1 MAAALLVSLGPKL
14 VAALA
19 LLALGALAARRRSP
33 PCAVFFLFLAALAV
47 RLAWTE
53 RAHRVFYDEY
63 EHLDLAW
70 NLASGGVFSGT
81 MALIPGVA
89 DLDILPL
96 WPPLAHL
103 HYAALFLARGFS
115 EGSVYVLNAVLSSL
129 AVLAVGGVV
138 PAALIAFS
146 SVAVMYSTTADLSSV
161 WLLWTAL
168 AWLAVLRTEED
179 ESPFAL
185 WTAGLTLAAAVHARP
200 DGLLL
205 LPPMLWL
212 LSRHGRRAAGPAA
225 LVFVSAVPLLVLAA
239 MARGAG
245 HDGYGDSWTSLLGRV
260 PRQAWENALFFLSP
274 ARLILVALA
283 AVGLWKRRERRATW
297 ALALSAA
304 LYFGLYAA
312 YPTSA
317 FARGSGDKYALAL
330 ELPLALLAGGA
341 ALPGGN
347 ALLVLYAA
355 LSLAGVHGPRDAGY
369 AASDRFLRGLSA
381 KIDAPSA
388 KVDGL
393 PVLTFVPPAV
403 RVVLQAPVAH
413 PVLLLENGPQSLDP
427 EGKGFLVLRD
437 ESWERRPADAAK
449 VNALLSTLYKE
460 EELHAEYAAGRRRL
474 LTRLTPR
481 R

>member
-1 MAAALLVSLGPKL
+1 MTAALLVSVGPKL

-19 LLALGALAARRRSP
+19 LLALGALAARRRTP
-33 PCAVFFLFLAALAV
+33 PGAVFFLFLAALAV
-47 RLAWTE
+47 RLALPE
-53 RAHRVFYDEY
+53 RVHRVFYDEY

-70 NLASGGVFSGT
+70 NLARDGVFSGT

-89 DLDILPL
+89 DVDILPL

-115 EGSVYVLNAVLSSL
+115 ESSVYVLNAVLSSL

-138 PAALIAFS
+138 PAALLAFS

-179 ESPFAL
+179 DSPFAL
-185 WTAGLTLAAAVHARP
+185 WTAGLTVAAALHARP

-205 LPPMLWL
+205 LPPLLWL

-225 LVFVSAVPLLVLAA
+225 LVLVSAVPLLALAA

-245 HDGYGDSWTSLLGRV
+245 HDGYGDNWASLLSRV

-274 ARLILVALA
+274 ARLILVTLA
-283 AVGLWKRRERRATW
+283 AVGLWKRRERRASW
-297 ALALSAA
+297 ALALSAV

-341 ALPGGN
+341 ALPGTN

-355 LSLAGVHGPRDAGY
+355 LSLAGVHAPRDAGY
-369 AASDRFLRGLSA
+369 AACDRFLRRVSDRFDTRGG
-381 KIDAPSA
+381 P
-388 KVDGL
+388 

-403 RVVLQAPVAH
+403 RVVLKAPVAH
-413 PVLLLENGPQSLDP
+413 PILLLENGPQSLDP
-427 EGKGFLVLRD
+427 AGKGFLVLRD
-437 ESWERRPADAAK
+437 EAWERRPGDAAK
-449 VNALLSTLYKE
+449 VNALLSTLYTE

-481 R
+481 